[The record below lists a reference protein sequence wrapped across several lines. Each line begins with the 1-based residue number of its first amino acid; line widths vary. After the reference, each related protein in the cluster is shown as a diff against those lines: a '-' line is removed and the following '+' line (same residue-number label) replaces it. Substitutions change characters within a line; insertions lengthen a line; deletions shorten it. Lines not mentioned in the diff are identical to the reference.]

1 MKDINWKVKLSHDPA
16 AVFERL
22 TTDRGRESFW
32 AERSRETQEGF
43 DLEFPNG
50 QEIHVT
56 VLEVIAGRCL
66 KVRYFDA
73 PTSFYLEPIREG
85 TILTLRATVSDEEYV
100 ETHAGW
106 VSVLL
111 TLKAQIEGGID
122 LRNHAKEYSWD
133 EGFADN

>member
-1 MKDINWKVKLSHDPA
+1 MKDITWKVKLSQDPA

-22 TTDRGRESFW
+22 ATDRGRESFW

-43 DLEFPNG
+43 DLAFPNG
-50 QEIHVT
+50 QETHVT
-56 VLEVIAGRCL
+56 VLEMIAERYL

-73 PTSFYLEPIREG
+73 PTSFSLEPIRDG
-85 TILTLRATVSDEEYV
+85 TVLTLRATVSDDEYI

-106 VSVLL
+106 VSVLM
-111 TLKAQIEGGID
+111 TLKAQVEGGVD
-122 LRNHAKEYSWD
+122 LRNHAREYSWD

>member
-1 MKDINWKVKLSHDPA
+1 MKDITWKIRLSQDPA

-32 AERSRETQEGF
+32 AERSRETPEGF
-43 DLEFPNG
+43 DLAFPNG
-50 QEIHVT
+50 QETHVT
-56 VLEVIAGRCL
+56 VLKVMAGQRL
-66 KVRYFDA
+66 EVRYFDA
-73 PTSFYLEPIREG
+73 LTSFSLEPIRDG
-85 TILTLRATVSDEEYV
+85 TVLTLKATVADDEYV

-111 TLKAQIEGGID
+111 TLKAQIEGEID
-122 LRNHAKEYSWD
+122 LRNHAQEYSWD